1 MPFGRMILA
10 STVQEHLQNIINAVQ
25 GDAPLGPTEI
35 AAIKAGE
42 DMGLLEV
49 ETRDANGVPTGI
61 SWEQV

>member
-25 GDAPLGPTEI
+25 GDAPLTPTEI